1 MTRRALY
8 WLILI
13 MPRIPRSRITERV
26 PLGVL
31 VILVLA
37 VCSSVYVLL
46 RREAPK
52 EGLEM
57 WTFINVRVPIYEGII
72 NELGLEG
79 QERVHVELVEYS
91 ALRRRL
97 LSGFFSGTPLP
108 DILELER
115 GIAALSWRGPL
126 DAVGFVDLTE
136 RLREE
141 GLMEKINGP
150 SFSPW
155 TNRGRIF
162 GLPEDVHPTLLMYR
176 ADIFEAAGIN
186 VAELDTWE
194 KFFAETARLAGD
206 LDGDG
211 TADRRI
217 FELSERDA
225 SIVEALVLQAGGHL
239 IDLDGNPS
247 LDDPL
252 NVRVL
257 AQIAHWASGDVQ
269 LTGDVDLYSGAGH
282 RLRSDGFVLAWLAP
296 DWRSRRIEIYSADLA
311 GKVKLMPLP
320 AWEEGGRRT
329 SAWGGTMLG
338 FPRTSDNFEESW
350 KFVKRLFLSRDL
362 AIRSW
367 EEFSVLTP
375 VKDFWDEPVFREPNP
390 FYAGQESGRMYI
402 EQADSVPLRS
412 SSPYL
417 VAARQE
423 LLNAFSSLVRWARR
437 DDVKDMDQLEAKAA
451 EVLGVAQSSLKRQMD
466 RNRFLTTKER
476 SSGP

>member
-1 MTRRALY
+1 
-8 WLILI
+8 
-13 MPRIPRSRITERV
+13 MPRFPISRLRERIPI
-26 PLGVL
+26 GVL

-37 VCSSVYVLL
+37 VVSSIYVLL
-46 RREAPK
+46 RKEARK

-57 WTFINVRVPIYEGII
+57 WTFINVRVPIYNNII
-72 NELGLEG
+72 NERMLKGEE
-79 QERVHVELVEYS
+79 QVNVELVEYS

-108 DILELER
+108 DMLEVER

-126 DAVGFVDLTE
+126 DAVGFVDLTD
-136 RLREE
+136 RLEEE
-141 GLMEKINGP
+141 GLMEKINTP

-176 ADIFEAAGIN
+176 ADIFEAAGID
-186 VAELDTWE
+186 VEELDTWE

-206 LDGDG
+206 LNGDG
-211 TADRRI
+211 TVDRRI
-217 FELSERDA
+217 FELSERNA
-225 SIVEALVLQAGGHL
+225 YIVEALILQAGGHL

-247 LDDPL
+247 LNDPL
-252 NVRVL
+252 NVWVL
-257 AQIAHWASGDVQ
+257 ARIVDWVSGEDQ
-269 LTGDVDLYSGAGH
+269 LTGDVDLFSGAGH
-282 RLRSDGFVLAWLAP
+282 RLRSDGFVLAWIVP
-296 DWRSRRIEIYSADLA
+296 DWRSQRIEIYSEDLA

-362 AIRSW
+362 AIRFW
-367 EEFSVLTP
+367 EEFRVLTP
-375 VKDFWDEPVFREPNP
+375 VKEFWDDPVFDEPNP
-390 FYAGQESGRMYI
+390 FYSGQVPGRLYI

-417 VAARQE
+417 VAAQQE
-423 LLNAFSSLVRWARR
+423 LLNAFSSILRWARR
-437 DDVKDMDQLEAKAA
+437 HNVEDMDQLEAKAA
-451 EVLGVAQSSLKRQMD
+451 EELGIAQTSLERQMN
-466 RNRFLTTKER
+466 RNRFLTTQER
-476 SSGP
+476 SPGQ